1 MVVLYYF
8 NITFNIIFQD
18 LLSDLDVW
26 HEAPGELLRSH
37 LEHLYELAA
46 ESSEKRNNIWV
57 MRDLQLVDKLLY
69 ITPDVKHQA
78 TRQVLFSLLTI
89 LLGGQP
95 RHVDLLWFGQFLAAT
110 LSLSATPSEK
120 CVDLD
125 DETDTIRAQI
135 VLRNRCLGLMHSLL
149 FARNSVSLMVCDE
162 IARTLGFDWI
172 LLFMQPHLH
181 STTVIWALRTLIVMC
196 SIPALMNR

>member
-1 MVVLYYF
+1 M
-8 NITFNIIFQD
+8 
-18 LLSDLDVW
+18 W

-69 ITPDVKHQA
+69 ITPDVRHQA

-95 RHVDLLWFGQFLAAT
+95 RQVDLLWYGQFVAAT
-110 LSLSATPSEK
+110 LSLCTNPGEK
-120 CVDLD
+120 GVDLD
-125 DETDTIRAQI
+125 DENDTTATNRGQI
-135 VLRNRCLGLMHSLL
+135 VLRNRCLGLMHTLL

-181 STTVIWALRTLIVMC
+181 SSTVIWALRILVVLC

>member
-1 MVVLYYF
+1 
-8 NITFNIIFQD
+8 
-18 LLSDLDVW
+18 
-26 HEAPGELLRSH
+26 
-37 LEHLYELAA
+37 
-46 ESSEKRNNIWV
+46 

-69 ITPDVKHQA
+69 ITPEVKHQA

-95 RHVDLLWFGQFLAAT
+95 RHVDLLWFGQFVAAT
-110 LSLSATPSEK
+110 LPLSTSPSEK
-120 CVDLD
+120 GVDLD
-125 DETDTIRAQI
+125 EETDAMRAQI
-135 VLRNRCLGLMHSLL
+135 ILRNRCLGLMHTLL

-181 STTVIWALRTLIVMC
+181 SSTVVWGLRILVVMC
-196 SIPALMNR
+196 SISALMNR